1 MGDYTLEKNFNN
13 LFEYEDIFFDFSTFP
28 NVNDGQ
34 NINQQIKFAQR
45 PNNLQKRKQNIQMSS
60 FAYKEGCIS
69 VEPDVR
75 VPNQDGL
82 AQNNDDGS
90 DGPFDEY
97 TESIQQNQ
105 SNLFENQINLDEVI
119 FHGNPTNLNL
129 NNGQNLNGPIQV
141 APGQNNENAETPQNS
156 NQNSHLNQGGSS
168 EETKH
173 TRNKKKKKGRK
184 GKNSKEIGIH
194 TRTWTDNIIR
204 KIKVHYLNY
213 VLELVN
219 RKIKKKYQLL
229 RLIHEIS
236 KILTRSFNRRLFR
249 KNFKKIFYK
258 TNISFNYKKQ
268 TIKKNRKVI
277 KYIYKYRDS
286 ENKAYSILEKNYADE
301 ELFSQFADNYD
312 NFSRESVISS
322 PPPILIKGKYI

>member
-1 MGDYTLEKNFNN
+1 MIDYTLEEN
-13 LFEYEDIFFDFSTFP
+13 LKIFEGEDISFDFSTFP

-34 NINQQIKFAQR
+34 NLNQQIKFAQR

-69 VEPDVR
+69 LEPDVG
-75 VPNQDGL
+75 VPYQVGH
-82 AQNNDDGS
+82 AEVNDDES
-90 DGPFDEY
+90 DIFYECKAKFQP
-97 TESIQQNQ
+97 NQ
-105 SNLFENQINLDEVI
+105 SNLFEDQINLDEVI

-141 APGQNNENAETPQNS
+141 VPGQNNENAETPQNS

-173 TRNKKKKKGRK
+173 TRNKKKNKGRK

-194 TRTWTDNIIR
+194 NRTWTDNIIR

-219 RKIKKKYQLL
+219 RKIKKKK
-229 RLIHEIS
+229 IS
-236 KILTRSFNRRLFR
+236 IIAINS
-249 KNFKKIFYK
+249 
-258 TNISFNYKKQ
+258 
-268 TIKKNRKVI
+268 
-277 KYIYKYRDS
+277 
-286 ENKAYSILEKNYADE
+286 
-301 ELFSQFADNYD
+301 
-312 NFSRESVISS
+312 
-322 PPPILIKGKYI
+322 